1 MKYMEYTLLNNVELL
16 LLCEAFMIASIE
28 NHCGR
33 FSDLGSSREI
43 YG

>member
-1 MKYMEYTLLNNVELL
+1 MKYMEYTLLNKLL